1 MLRKHQGNA
10 HNKPYTVP
18 PKLVLLSDLLLLKA
32 ADKYPVLNHCFKE
45 MVTVDSGGKYPRVM
59 KYLKILSLSSTS
71 VATLQDNLE
80 SKTYF

>member
-32 ADKYPVLNHCFKE
+32 VDKYPVLNHCFKE
-45 MVTVDSGGKYPRVM
+45 MVTVDSGGKYPHVM
-59 KYLKILSLSSTS
+59 KYFRYSRCQ
-71 VATLQDNLE
+71 ALQ
-80 SKTYF
+80 